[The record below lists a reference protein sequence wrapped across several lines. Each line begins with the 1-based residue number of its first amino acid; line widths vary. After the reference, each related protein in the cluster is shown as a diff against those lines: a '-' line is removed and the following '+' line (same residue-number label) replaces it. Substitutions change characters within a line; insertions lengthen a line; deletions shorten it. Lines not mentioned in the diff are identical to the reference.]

1 LDGKLFQEKM
11 KVCKAVI
18 CSGGFE
24 TASEAILQKKPLL
37 MIPMPNHYEQYCNVN
52 DAKLHGYAEWCDK
65 IDLSK
70 IPNNQR
76 GNDIWFNKVREIIN
90 KVL

>member
-1 LDGKLFQEKM
+1 
-11 KVCKAVI
+11 
-18 CSGGFE
+18 
-24 TASEAILQKKPLL
+24 

-52 DAKLHGYAEWCDK
+52 DAKLHGYAECCDK

-70 IPNNQR
+70 IPNKQR
-76 GNDIWFNKVREIIN
+76 GNDIWFNKVGEIIN